1 MEGILNFALVI
12 VVVFGILQIILFFKI
27 WEMTNNVK
35 EIVQKM
41 RFPYNKEESSLSEY
55 WSIFLFLLYNK
66 NKDEAKDYLL
76 KVMWND
82 VYMSAMVNSRT
93 VESFEEYRNKLQE
106 EYQKWFDKLGEKF
119 PTFENIKAEKQP

>member
-66 NKDEAKDYLL
+66 SKDEAKDYLL

-93 VESFEEYRNKLQE
+93 VESFEK
-106 EYQKWFDKLGEKF
+106 
-119 PTFENIKAEKQP
+119 

>member
-1 MEGILNFALVI
+1 MEGILNFALV
-12 VVVFGILQIILFFKI
+12 VVVIFGILQIVLFFKI

-55 WSIFLFLLYNK
+55 HSIFLFLLYNK
-66 NKDEAKDYLL
+66 SKDEARNYLL

-82 VYMSAMVNSRT
+82 GYMSAMVNCKT
-93 VESFEEYRNKLQE
+93 VESFEEYRAKLKE
-106 EYQKWFDKLGEKF
+106 EYQEWFDKLNEEF
-119 PTFENIKAEKQP
+119 PTFDNIKLGKQ